1 MRIKLIIG
9 GIILFLIFTNNICQ
23 KSPVE
28 PEEIQKINLRLES
41 ILCTEVYL
49 SLKVSDLDLPIEL
62 KIYSNDSLVNTVKEL
77 RAKDTVLIIDKL
89 LPKRA
94 YEIYVKGTKDGIEYY
109 KSNLI
114 RFMTLDTTS
123 RNFTWQVFEF
133 GDIGISGLHDVAI
146 IDENNIWAVGEIRYA
161 DSSKNRYTT
170 YNAIHWDGNKWELK
184 RIYTYSLCSS
194 VDYAQLI
201 SIYAFSQNK
210 IVVTSGG
217 GMWWFD
223 GNKWKSECSIN
234 PLLSGAINKLLGSS
248 SEDLYAVGDF
258 GNIAH
263 WDGKKWTKIESG
275 VDVNLIDIH
284 GQTTDGRIYICGYN
298 IINEY
303 KATVLE
309 MKDKNVRVKWYKTN
323 VLTYEP
329 PYGGTVHNLFT
340 FGDYLVTVGSSGFYI
355 ENTRLGTYPRKV
367 LDYQADWVYAM
378 RGNDVNDIF
387 TFSDQNEIYHFNGV
401 NLRKVYGNSAIP
413 HAFYGG
419 NVKGDIVVGVGV
431 VYVEPVF
438 AKALLVIGRRN

>member
-184 RIYTYSLCSS
+184 KIYFYTFCGQYSMDS
-194 VDYAQLI
+194 YPTR
-201 SIYAFSQNK
+201 SIYAFSSNEIWIGLDGSQIVRIGEKNK
-210 IVVTSGG
+210 PKPICTPV
-217 GMWWFD
+217 
-223 GNKWKSECSIN
+223 SIEKIW
-234 PLLSGAINKLLGSS
+234 GKS
-248 SEDLYAVGDF
+248 SEDLYIVGNK

>member
-62 KIYSNDSLVNTVKEL
+62 KIYSNDSLVSTVKEL

-170 YNAIHWDGNKWELK
+170 YNAIHWDGQKWELK
-184 RIYTYSLCSS
+184 RILYKDGIWDIRTIFVSS
-194 VDYAQLI
+194 ANDIWFSGYVRFYNGKFIELSIPNILI
-201 SIYAFSQNK
+201 
-210 IVVTSGG
+210 G
-217 GMWWFD
+217 
-223 GNKWKSECSIN
+223 WK
-234 PLLSGAINKLLGSS
+234 INKLLGSS